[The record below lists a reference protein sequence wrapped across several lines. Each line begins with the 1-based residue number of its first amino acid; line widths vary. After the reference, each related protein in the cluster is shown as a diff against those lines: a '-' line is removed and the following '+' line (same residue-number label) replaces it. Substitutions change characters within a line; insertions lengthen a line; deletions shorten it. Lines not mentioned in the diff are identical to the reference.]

1 MHISSKA
8 QTDLTDVPSYNPDLA
23 LFAGGSSHSLQG
35 QQQTGCAVVSWGQ
48 VTEAEPLPARMSTQ
62 VAELVALMHAAHM
75 EGGKSVN
82 ICIDSCYAFGI
93 CHATGVLQEKH
104 GF

>member
-23 LFAGGSSHSLQG
+23 LFTGSSSHSLQG

-62 VAELVALMHAAHM
+62 VAELVTLMHAAHM
-75 EGGKSVN
+75 ERGKSVN
-82 ICIDSCYAFGI
+82 ICIVSYYAFGI